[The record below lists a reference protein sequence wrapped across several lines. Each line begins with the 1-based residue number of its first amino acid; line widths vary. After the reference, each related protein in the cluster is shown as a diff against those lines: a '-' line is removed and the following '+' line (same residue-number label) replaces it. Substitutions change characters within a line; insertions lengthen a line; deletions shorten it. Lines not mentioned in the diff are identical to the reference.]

1 VVIALLIVAT
11 IGLLMVALWIV
22 IPIGQATDKRAKA
35 QTAADAA
42 ALGGAQQ
49 ARDEL
54 IAAMLTG
61 YPVPGPTESDPDPF
75 GPMLCG
81 VGATQAA
88 SYAEANDAQVTSCC
102 FASALHQAQ
111 VRVRGNWASKNGS
124 RAQAAADAGL
134 GRDIE
139 PRHWGP
145 TPLPPAI
152 GHRPWS
158 QAAAGMRNSPCVV
171 HPRRHHRTVAPGHR
185 DRPGGLRRG
194 PAQTTPGQL
203 TLPAHTQPVRT
214 GFVRCGA
221 DGGRLG

>member
-1 VVIALLIVAT
+1 VVTALLIVAT

-42 ALGGAQQ
+42 ALAGAQQ

-61 YPVPGPTESDPDPF
+61 YPVPVPVPTDPNPDPF
-75 GPMLCG
+75 EPMLCG

-88 SYAEANDAQVTSCC
+88 SYAEANDTQVTSYC

-111 VRVRGNWASKNGS
+111 VRVRGNWAAKNGS
-124 RAQAAADAGL
+124 RAQAAADAEL

-139 PRHWGP
+139 PCHWGP
-145 TPLPPAI
+145 APLPPAI
-152 GHRPWS
+152 
-158 QAAAGMRNSPCVV
+158 V
-171 HPRRHHRTVAPGHR
+171 PGAKLQLHC
-185 DRPGGLRRG
+185 GTLR
-194 PAQTTPGQL
+194 AWFTLDATT
-203 TLPAHTQPVRT
+203 
-214 GFVRCGA
+214 
-221 DGGRLG
+221 GRLRLDTTATPVSVVEDLLKPRLVS